1 MTTPSLRWRKST
13 YQRRAGRH
21 VSSWRRP
28 TGRVYLRNSN
38 HPDAGTLALAP
49 DAMAAWVATVAAGD
63 LDDLA
68 L

>member
-13 YQRRAGRH
+13 H
-21 VSSWRRP
+21 SSAQGTCVELAETDR
-28 TGRVYLRNSN
+28 RVYLRNSN

-49 DAMAAWVATVAAGD
+49 AQMAAWVATVAAGD

-68 L
+68 R